1 MPDKKKPNI
10 LVIFGDDI
18 GYSNV
23 SCFGGDIMGVP
34 TPNIDRIADE
44 GIKLTSFYAQPSCTA
59 GRAAFITGQMPARTG
74 LTTVGC
80 AGAPQGMSSEDPT
93 IAQIL
98 KMHGYATAQF
108 GKNHLGDREEHLP
121 HRHGFDEFF
130 GNLYHLNANED
141 PEDPDRPQTSEF
153 EKKWSVRGVISGSAD
168 GETKDEGVLDTERM
182 KTFDDEIVAKT
193 SDFMERKVKE
203 DTPFFVWHCASR
215 MHVFTHLLDERKGVS
230 RASEADIYGDGLA
243 EHDGHVGQLLDKLD
257 ELGIAEDTIVVYT
270 TDNGAYQYMWPE
282 GGTSPFRGDKGT
294 TWEGGVRV
302 PCVIRYPGKIPPRQ
316 VSSDIVAMED
326 FFMTFAALVGMSDID
341 KKLREGVEHEGKTYK
356 VHLDG
361 YDQTALFTGKGPS
374 ARKHYFYYD
383 EVNLTAVRYGPWKVT
398 IAAKM
403 EGKWDNPLVHL
414 GRPMITNILMDPYER
429 QWGDVN
435 RKLAEHKG
443 WVLLPIIDFM
453 TQHVM
458 TFKEFPPR
466 QEAMSGDFAKLI
478 EKFKAHAAED

>member
-1 MPDKKKPNI
+1 MPDRKKPNI

-34 TPNIDRIADE
+34 TPNIDRIAEE

-80 AGAPQGMSSEDPT
+80 AGAPQGMSAEDPT

-141 PEDPDRPQTSEF
+141 PEDPDRPRTSEF
-153 EKKWSVRGVISGSAD
+153 EKKWSVRGVISGTAD
-168 GETKDEGVLDTERM
+168 GGTKDEGVLDTERM

-193 SDFMERKVKE
+193 CDFMERKVKK

-215 MHVFTHLLDERKGVS
+215 MHVFTHLVDEHKGVS

-302 PCVIRYPGKIPPRQ
+302 PCMVRYPGRIPARQ
-316 VSSDIVAMED
+316 VSAGIVAMED
-326 FFMTFAALVGMSDID
+326 FFMTFAALVGMPDID
-341 KKLREGVEHEGKTYK
+341 KTLREGVEHEGKTYK

-403 EGKWDNPLVHL
+403 DGKWDNPLVHL

-458 TFKEFPPR
+458 TFREFPPR
-466 QEAMSGDFAKLI
+466 QEAMSGDFSKLI
-478 EKFKAHAAED
+478 EKFKEHAAQD